1 MGGPQNSSSLIE
13 AFGKDAHFLLI
24 SLFYVWKH

>member
-13 AFGKDAHFLLI
+13 ALGKDARFPLI
-24 SLFYVWKH
+24 SLFYVWKY